1 MQLTTT
7 ARDLLHYSAPAMH
20 CSLQQTNTTEARHEL
35 AHGMGCCS
43 RQHHAA
49 QPVIPS
55 CTLAACSLALKVSR
69 LLNLKPKT

>member
-7 ARDLLHYSAPAMH
+7 ARDPLHYSAPAMH
-20 CSLQQTNTTEARHEL
+20 CSLQQTNTTEACHGL

-43 RQHHAA
+43 GQPHAA

-55 CTLAACSLALKVSR
+55 CTPAACSLAFKVSR
-69 LLNLKPKT
+69 LPNLKPKT